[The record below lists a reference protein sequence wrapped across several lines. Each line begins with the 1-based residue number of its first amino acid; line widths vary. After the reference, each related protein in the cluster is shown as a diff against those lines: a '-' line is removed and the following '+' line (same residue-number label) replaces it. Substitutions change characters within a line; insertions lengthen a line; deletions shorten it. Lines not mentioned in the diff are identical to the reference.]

1 MIPNKYHSLWQKG
14 IDNDS
19 YFLKLC
25 GSGGGGYILG
35 FTKNIEKAKKELTGH
50 KIEVVYNF

>member
-1 MIPNKYHSLWQKG
+1 MIPNKYHSLWKKG

-19 YFLKLC
+19 YCLKLC

-35 FTKNIEKAKKELTGH
+35 FTKNIEKAKKELNGH